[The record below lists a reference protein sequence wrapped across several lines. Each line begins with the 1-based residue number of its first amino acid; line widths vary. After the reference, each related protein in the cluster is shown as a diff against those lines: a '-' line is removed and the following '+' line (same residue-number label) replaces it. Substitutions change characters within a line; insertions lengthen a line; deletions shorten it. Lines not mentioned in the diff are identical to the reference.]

1 VPRRPQVYDRQLRS
15 EDTEPRKNTQQQEQP
30 KEPTLAELA
39 ERIEKLEEYVA
50 TQAVPTFDDI
60 YKMFATVLSKAQA
73 FESETFKHASE
84 LHIEHNK
91 YMQETRDKLVELFR
105 VLATKIDQEIEDI
118 RRRFN
123 ERIGKRSS
131 K

>member
-1 VPRRPQVYDRQLRS
+1 MAAVQRASAAQVYDRQLRS
-15 EDTEPRKNTQQQEQP
+15 EDTEPWKNTQQQEQP

-60 YKMFATVLSKAQA
+60 YKMFTAVLSKAQA

-84 LHIEHNK
+84 LHTEHNK
-91 YMQETRDKLVELFR
+91 YMQETRDKVGGTIPSAGNQVR
-105 VLATKIDQEIEDI
+105 PRD
-118 RRRFN
+118 
-123 ERIGKRSS
+123 
-131 K
+131 